1 MIVTERLIL
10 RELEERDLDHLVA
23 AINNIDIVKNTARIP
38 FPYTRADAEDY
49 LKLTRTAEPGALRLS
64 VVLREAPGVVM
75 GGAGYEGG
83 SEDLELGY
91 WLAEPH
97 WGKGLGTEAAEAV
110 TRFAF
115 ANTTYSK
122 MVAGYRLGN
131 EASRRILANLGF
143 VPTHQVMVMSR
154 GLGHEVPVQRMELTR
169 AAWRNREDRAR

>member
-1 MIVTERLIL
+1 MITTQRLIL

-23 AINNIDIVKNTARIP
+23 SINNINVVRNTARIP
-38 FPYTRADAEDY
+38 FPYARADAEDY
-49 LKLTRTAEPGALRLS
+49 LKLTRAAEPGALRLS
-64 VVLREAPGVVM
+64 MVLRDAPDVVM

-83 SEDLELGY
+83 TEDLELGY

-115 ANTTYSK
+115 ANTTYKK

-154 GLGHEVPVQRMELTR
+154 GLGHEVPVQRMALTR
-169 AAWRNREDRAR
+169 ATWRDREDRAR